1 MSADEIL
8 RLASAVVAGSVQA
21 AARLLTLI
29 ENDGEDAGVALRAL
43 FPHTGRAHVVG
54 ITGPPGS
61 GKSTLVN
68 AAVRV
73 LRAQGRRVGVIA
85 VDPSSPFTGGALLGD
100 RIRMQD
106 HSTDPEVFVRSM
118 ATRGSLGGLAPATG
132 EAVAVLD
139 AWGASTVFVETVGT
153 GQAEVDVVSAADTV
167 VVVSA
172 PGLGDGVQTLKAGVM
187 EIGDVFVVNK
197 ADRAEADRTVT
208 DLKMV
213 LAMAP
218 EGAWRPPVLPT
229 VATTGEGV
237 AEVLGA
243 ISNHLRDLEQS
254 GGLAARRKARWR
266 REVVR
271 AVEVRLR
278 ALTMGGAAA
287 TSLDGLVELVAS
299 GQLDPRG
306 AALRLLAAGRA
317 AAGGA
322 ASVGVRVDHIGV
334 AVRSIAEA
342 ARFYREALGLQCGP
356 PEQLP
361 AQGVTMVFFD
371 AGGTRIELLEPLT
384 AEGPVARFLERRGEG
399 VHHVALV
406 VPDVVRALESARAA
420 GFEPVDPTPRPGAH
434 GTRVVFLH
442 PKGTHGV
449 LVELVEPAPRVAP
462 LPEER

>member
-1 MSADEIL
+1 MNADEIL
-8 RLASAVVAGSVQA
+8 RLAASVVAGSVQA
-21 AARLLTLI
+21 AARLITLI
-29 ENDGEDAGVALRAL
+29 ENDGEDAAVALRAL

-68 AAVRV
+68 AAIRA

-153 GQAEVDVVSAADTV
+153 GQAEVDVVSATDTV
-167 VVVSA
+167 AVVSA
-172 PGLGDGVQTLKAGVM
+172 PGLGDSVQTLKAGVM
-187 EIGDVFVVNK
+187 EIGDLFVVNK
-197 ADRAEADRTVT
+197 ADRPDADRAAT

-213 LAMAP
+213 LALAP
-218 EGAWRPPVLPT
+218 EGGWRPPVLST

-237 AEVLGA
+237 AQVLESV
-243 ISNHLRDLEQS
+243 SNHLRHLEQS
-254 GGLAARRKARWR
+254 GGLKDRRRARWR

-271 AVEVRLR
+271 SVEARLR
-278 ALTMGGAAA
+278 AQTMGSAAIA
-287 TSLDGLVELVAS
+287 SLDGLVELVAS

-306 AALRLLAAGRA
+306 AAIRLLAAGRDA
-317 AAGGA
+317 AA
-322 ASVGVRVDHIGV
+322 GVRVDHIGV

-342 ARFYREALGLQCGP
+342 ARFYSEALGLQGGP

-361 AQGVTMVFFD
+361 AQGVTMVFFA
-371 AGGTRIELLEPLT
+371 AGETRIELLEPLT
-384 AEGPVARFLERRGEG
+384 PEGPIARFLERRGEG
-399 VHHVALV
+399 VHHVALA
-406 VPDVVRALESARAA
+406 VPDVERALESARAA
-420 GFEPVDPTPRPGAH
+420 GFEPVDAIPRPGAH

-449 LVELVEPAPRVAP
+449 LVELVEPAQRVAP